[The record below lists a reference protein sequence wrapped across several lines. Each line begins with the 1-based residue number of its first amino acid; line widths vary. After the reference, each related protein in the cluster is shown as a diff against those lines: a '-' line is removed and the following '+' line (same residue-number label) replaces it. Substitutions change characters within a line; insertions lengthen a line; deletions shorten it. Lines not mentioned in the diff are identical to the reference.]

1 MLFSNLLVAIALTVL
16 FPLGLMGVLAAS
28 EWLERRTLAAEEVL
42 PRRLRRMD
50 GKPPEAVE
58 AMVLEETAQVVA
70 QYWSATGRPASDA
83 PAAGAPPDG
92 PRPTAP
98 RPTAPR
104 PRPSP
109 PRPTGAGATC
119 AAPPRAGPAGTSAAA
134 NHGTGALGG
143 PWGERAPPH
152 GTRTAELSWFL

>member
-58 AMVLEETAQVVA
+58 AMVLEETAHVVA
-70 QYWSATGRPASDA
+70 QYWSATGRPAPQTPA
-83 PAAGAPPDG
+83 PETPAAETPAPLADPEGHTNGDDPAAVSRNG
-92 PRPTAP
+92 SGGRHA
-98 RPTAPR
+98 RR
-104 PRPSP
+104 VVPS
-109 PRPTGAGATC
+109 
-119 AAPPRAGPAGTSAAA
+119 RAGR
-134 NHGTGALGG
+134 H
-143 PWGERAPPH
+143 ER
-152 GTRTAELSWFL
+152 RR

>member
-70 QYWSATGRPASDA
+70 QYWSATGRPVSDA
-83 PAAGAPPDG
+83 PAGGAPPNG
-92 PRPTAP
+92 PPSNGAPPQAVPAPTNGGG
-98 RPTAPR
+98 RHLR
-104 PRPSP
+104 R
-109 PRPTGAGATC
+109 
-119 AAPPRAGPAGTSAAA
+119 AAPGRAGR
-134 NHGTGALGG
+134 H
-143 PWGERAPPH
+143 ER
-152 GTRTAELSWFL
+152 RR